1 MKKRRRVL
9 ALLLAATLT
18 FSSFSGIAMA
28 KSETRPANGTTKEQP
43 FWSGTGGSDK
53 FRIPCLVS
61 LNDGTV
67 VAGCDARWTTY
78 ADGGGLDTIVSY
90 SKDKGDNWNY
100 TFANYLGDN
109 GNVWNNAST
118 AFIDPAMATDGENVY
133 MIADLYPAGYALNG
147 AKASPVPGKSHDA
160 KGNILLAD
168 AKNWSDVW
176 GTERTQAS
184 NYTYHLEKNKKKDA
198 ESAYLIKDADGN
210 TVDGYTVDA
219 YFNVEGNGVDTN
231 LFEAE
236 SPFQVWPTDYLYLTS
251 SADGGKTWSE
261 PSILNLRK
269 DSEQSLLVGPGR
281 GMVTST
287 GRIVFTAY
295 EFTKGDKNS
304 AAIYSDDKGKTWKRG
319 ASVSDWS
326 SEAVVTE
333 ADDKLY
339 MFTRHGGYSVSDN
352 FGETWSPKKE
362 MGISYN
368 LNCQLTAVTYP
379 EKIDGKT
386 AILFAAPS
394 NTGSRSAGKIFV
406 GLVQEDGSI
415 KWEYDYSINGSAYY
429 AYSCLTVL
437 PDGTVG
443 LLYENADTQLTYKN
457 LYINDIAKGAA
468 IGNIWCTDG
477 EGKTVADVT
486 MKSGESKEFT
496 VNGMEDG
503 AEVTVSSDDK
513 GVVEALDGK
522 LTVTSKEVEGL
533 ERAVVTLK
541 SGNASTKIRV
551 TVTDSEN
558 YEIVD
563 LRIGDTKTYVD
574 KTGNYADSSLE
585 GLDKTIAEVELKGED
600 SQTVETQVKAQL
612 ATAQANFDGE
622 KKSLDSCLFTFDK
635 VENKD
640 NTYKISA
647 QAGDAKVYVNHKT
660 APSKCVCTTTETEI
674 LLEQKADGTVALK
687 DLSSGATGSYLY
699 FWKADNSKLHF
710 DRNSSADA
718 NCQLELWKK
727 AGKASEESE
736 LPGYEKVTEI
746 AQITNGGQYL
756 IAAKANDGSYYVV
769 NPASGSNNFDHVAKV
784 IKEQVEVKPEA
795 AVQLGNDAQ
804 FNGEKKRISECL
816 FTFDKQDDGKF
827 IVSSTTA
834 DNQTVYLTPKMA
846 TSAATPLTTTRAAIE
861 VAKGSQGFTFTQ
873 TEGGTR
879 GGVLFFWKDNEA
891 KLHFD
896 RNSTVDANGRC
907 DFEIYKQSENASDS
921 GIAGYEKVT
930 ELTEITDNGK
940 YLIVA
945 KANNG
950 SNYLLNPAQGNDKYS
965 YVAKVTGEMY
975 EGETTTANTEI
986 AITGKAEGQTAVT
999 IGDVTYY
1006 IFVEND
1012 VKEVTLKIGETYN
1025 VPGKIVK
1032 ESGDVSGITKEERSD
1047 MPPYKAITKVEEGT
1061 YLFGSNTH
1069 IMLNSASTVAGDP
1082 KGLGMSSANFN
1093 TGEYKDS
1100 MWTLKKSGNGYTMQ
1114 DANGKY
1120 VNISGQNVELTDT
1133 PQVLTIGDS
1142 KHGGFAVSNGSN
1154 YLNNWSGSNNKVAA
1168 WSADDNAWYFYKAS
1182 EGNVITA
1189 NAAGEVTLVTEGTT
1203 YKITIKGT
1211 QECDH
1216 SYTWEE
1222 TTAPTCTEKG
1232 VETGTCSKCNGTT
1245 TREIAA
1251 LGHDFGEW
1259 TVEKEATETET
1270 GLEVRTCKREGCD
1283 VKETR
1288 EIPKLPVAPEQVDKS
1303 ALEKYYNEC
1312 LAYYKEADYTAD
1324 SWKGYQA
1331 AMANAK
1337 AVLDDEDATE
1347 QDVEDA
1353 IVEIKDAVDG
1363 LKRVP
1368 DVTKPN
1374 NDKNDSNNND
1384 NSKPA
1389 KTGDTASAVPF
1400 MLGMAGCLGAA
1411 VEVIRR
1417 RFGK

>member
-1 MKKRRRVL
+1 
-9 ALLLAATLT
+9 
-18 FSSFSGIAMA
+18 
-28 KSETRPANGTTKEQP
+28 
-43 FWSGTGGSDK
+43 
-53 FRIPCLVS
+53 
-61 LNDGTV
+61 
-67 VAGCDARWTTY
+67 
-78 ADGGGLDTIVSY
+78 
-90 SKDKGDNWNY
+90 
-100 TFANYLGDN
+100 
-109 GNVWNNAST
+109 
-118 AFIDPAMATDGENVY
+118 
-133 MIADLYPAGYALNG
+133 
-147 AKASPVPGKSHDA
+147 
-160 KGNILLAD
+160 
-168 AKNWSDVW
+168 
-176 GTERTQAS
+176 
-184 NYTYHLEKNKKKDA
+184 
-198 ESAYLIKDADGN
+198 
-210 TVDGYTVDA
+210 
-219 YFNVEGNGVDTN
+219 
-231 LFEAE
+231 
-236 SPFQVWPTDYLYLTS
+236 
-251 SADGGKTWSE
+251 
-261 PSILNLRK
+261 
-269 DSEQSLLVGPGR
+269 
-281 GMVTST
+281 
-287 GRIVFTAY
+287 
-295 EFTKGDKNS
+295 
-304 AAIYSDDKGKTWKRG
+304 
-319 ASVSDWS
+319 
-326 SEAVVTE
+326 
-333 ADDKLY
+333 
-339 MFTRHGGYSVSDN
+339 
-352 FGETWSPKKE
+352 

-513 GVVEALDGK
+513 GVVEALYADGK

-1032 ESGDVSGITKEERSD
+1032 ESGDVSSITKEERSD

-1142 KHGGFAVSNGSN
+1142 KHGGFAVSSDSN

-1168 WSADDNAWYFYKAS
+1168 YASDDNAWSFYKAS
-1182 EGNVITA
+1182 SGNVITA
-1189 NAAGEVTLVTEGTT
+1189 QAAGEVTLVTEGTT
-1203 YKITIKGT
+1203 YKITVAEDEKPCEHTFGGWEVTKEPTCIEKGEKT
-1211 QECDH
+1211 RTCTKCGAVEKGEIPATGKHDV
-1216 SYTWEE
+1216 ELKNAKE
-1222 TTAPTCTEKG
+1222 ATCTEAGYTGDKVCKVCDTV
-1232 VETGTCSKCNGTT
+1232 VEEGKV
-1245 TREIAA
+1245 IDAF
-1251 LGHDFGEW
+1251 GHQFGDW

-1288 EIPKLPVAPEQVDKS
+1288 EIPKLPVAPEEVDKS

-1337 AVLDDEDATE
+1337 AVLEDEDATE
-1347 QDVEDA
+1347 QDVKGSITA
-1353 IVEIKDAVDG
+1353 IKDAAQN
-1363 LKRVP
+1363 LKKVSN
-1368 DVTKPN
+1368 VTKPDGN
-1374 NDKNDSNNND
+1374 KNEQN
-1384 NSKPA
+1384 KPA
-1389 KTGDTASAVPF
+1389 KTGDADSAVPF

>member
-1 MKKRRRVL
+1 
-9 ALLLAATLT
+9 
-18 FSSFSGIAMA
+18 
-28 KSETRPANGTTKEQP
+28 
-43 FWSGTGGSDK
+43 
-53 FRIPCLVS
+53 
-61 LNDGTV
+61 
-67 VAGCDARWTTY
+67 
-78 ADGGGLDTIVSY
+78 
-90 SKDKGDNWNY
+90 
-100 TFANYLGDN
+100 
-109 GNVWNNAST
+109 
-118 AFIDPAMATDGENVY
+118 
-133 MIADLYPAGYALNG
+133 
-147 AKASPVPGKSHDA
+147 
-160 KGNILLAD
+160 
-168 AKNWSDVW
+168 
-176 GTERTQAS
+176 
-184 NYTYHLEKNKKKDA
+184 
-198 ESAYLIKDADGN
+198 
-210 TVDGYTVDA
+210 
-219 YFNVEGNGVDTN
+219 
-231 LFEAE
+231 
-236 SPFQVWPTDYLYLTS
+236 
-251 SADGGKTWSE
+251 
-261 PSILNLRK
+261 
-269 DSEQSLLVGPGR
+269 
-281 GMVTST
+281 
-287 GRIVFTAY
+287 
-295 EFTKGDKNS
+295 
-304 AAIYSDDKGKTWKRG
+304 
-319 ASVSDWS
+319 
-326 SEAVVTE
+326 
-333 ADDKLY
+333 
-339 MFTRHGGYSVSDN
+339 
-352 FGETWSPKKE
+352 
-362 MGISYN
+362 
-368 LNCQLTAVTYP
+368 
-379 EKIDGKT
+379 
-386 AILFAAPS
+386 
-394 NTGSRSAGKIFV
+394 
-406 GLVQEDGSI
+406 
-415 KWEYDYSINGSAYY
+415 
-429 AYSCLTVL
+429 
-437 PDGTVG
+437 
-443 LLYENADTQLTYKN
+443 
-457 LYINDIAKGAA
+457 
-468 IGNIWCTDG
+468 
-477 EGKTVADVT
+477 
-486 MKSGESKEFT
+486 
-496 VNGMEDG
+496 
-503 AEVTVSSDDK
+503 
-513 GVVEALDGK
+513 
-522 LTVTSKEVEGL
+522 
-533 ERAVVTLK
+533 
-541 SGNASTKIRV
+541 
-551 TVTDSEN
+551 
-558 YEIVD
+558 VD

-1032 ESGDVSGITKEERSD
+1032 ESGITKEERSD

-1069 IMLNSASTVAGDP
+1069 IMLNSASAVAGDP

>member
-1 MKKRRRVL
+1 M
-9 ALLLAATLT
+9 
-18 FSSFSGIAMA
+18 
-28 KSETRPANGTTKEQP
+28 
-43 FWSGTGGSDK
+43 
-53 FRIPCLVS
+53 
-61 LNDGTV
+61 
-67 VAGCDARWTTY
+67 
-78 ADGGGLDTIVSY
+78 
-90 SKDKGDNWNY
+90 
-100 TFANYLGDN
+100 
-109 GNVWNNAST
+109 
-118 AFIDPAMATDGENVY
+118 
-133 MIADLYPAGYALNG
+133 
-147 AKASPVPGKSHDA
+147 
-160 KGNILLAD
+160 
-168 AKNWSDVW
+168 
-176 GTERTQAS
+176 
-184 NYTYHLEKNKKKDA
+184 
-198 ESAYLIKDADGN
+198 
-210 TVDGYTVDA
+210 
-219 YFNVEGNGVDTN
+219 
-231 LFEAE
+231 
-236 SPFQVWPTDYLYLTS
+236 
-251 SADGGKTWSE
+251 
-261 PSILNLRK
+261 
-269 DSEQSLLVGPGR
+269 
-281 GMVTST
+281 
-287 GRIVFTAY
+287 
-295 EFTKGDKNS
+295 
-304 AAIYSDDKGKTWKRG
+304 
-319 ASVSDWS
+319 
-326 SEAVVTE
+326 
-333 ADDKLY
+333 
-339 MFTRHGGYSVSDN
+339 
-352 FGETWSPKKE
+352 
-362 MGISYN
+362 
-368 LNCQLTAVTYP
+368 
-379 EKIDGKT
+379 
-386 AILFAAPS
+386 
-394 NTGSRSAGKIFV
+394 
-406 GLVQEDGSI
+406 
-415 KWEYDYSINGSAYY
+415 
-429 AYSCLTVL
+429 
-437 PDGTVG
+437 
-443 LLYENADTQLTYKN
+443 
-457 LYINDIAKGAA
+457 
-468 IGNIWCTDG
+468 
-477 EGKTVADVT
+477 
-486 MKSGESKEFT
+486 
-496 VNGMEDG
+496 
-503 AEVTVSSDDK
+503 
-513 GVVEALDGK
+513 
-522 LTVTSKEVEGL
+522 
-533 ERAVVTLK
+533 
-541 SGNASTKIRV
+541 
-551 TVTDSEN
+551 
-558 YEIVD
+558 
-563 LRIGDTKTYVD
+563 
-574 KTGNYADSSLE
+574 
-585 GLDKTIAEVELKGED
+585 
-600 SQTVETQVKAQL
+600 
-612 ATAQANFDGE
+612 
-622 KKSLDSCLFTFDK
+622 
-635 VENKD
+635 
-640 NTYKISA
+640 
-647 QAGDAKVYVNHKT
+647 
-660 APSKCVCTTTETEI
+660 
-674 LLEQKADGTVALK
+674 
-687 DLSSGATGSYLY
+687 
-699 FWKADNSKLHF
+699 
-710 DRNSSADA
+710 
-718 NCQLELWKK
+718 
-727 AGKASEESE
+727 
-736 LPGYEKVTEI
+736 
-746 AQITNGGQYL
+746 
-756 IAAKANDGSYYVV
+756 

-930 ELTEITDNGK
+930 EFTDNGK